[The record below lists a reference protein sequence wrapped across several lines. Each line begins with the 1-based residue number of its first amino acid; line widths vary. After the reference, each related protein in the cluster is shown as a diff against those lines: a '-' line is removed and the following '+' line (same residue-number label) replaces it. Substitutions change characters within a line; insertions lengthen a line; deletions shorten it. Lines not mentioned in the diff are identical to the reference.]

1 LSPMRLP
8 PVDGKR
14 TSSWRLADIPR
25 LYQSGWIQLIALT
38 QGRGEVDKPGHRTD
52 DSWLLPHRTAISAW
66 RPHRRNQRPAT
77 CGVPPSGDGRGV
89 AVPKGDHGK
98 RQGEV
103 NVFAILVARSRG
115 KTLRAATDGLI
126 VKTGDQDEV
135 RAAYE
140 TYSRGSIENRSR
152 LPDACQGVEG
162 EV

>member
-1 LSPMRLP
+1 
-8 PVDGKR
+8 
-14 TSSWRLADIPR
+14 
-25 LYQSGWIQLIALT
+25 
-38 QGRGEVDKPGHRTD
+38 
-52 DSWLLPHRTAISAW
+52 
-66 RPHRRNQRPAT
+66 
-77 CGVPPSGDGRGV
+77 
-89 AVPKGDHGK
+89 
-98 RQGEV
+98 
-103 NVFAILVARSRG
+103 VARSRG